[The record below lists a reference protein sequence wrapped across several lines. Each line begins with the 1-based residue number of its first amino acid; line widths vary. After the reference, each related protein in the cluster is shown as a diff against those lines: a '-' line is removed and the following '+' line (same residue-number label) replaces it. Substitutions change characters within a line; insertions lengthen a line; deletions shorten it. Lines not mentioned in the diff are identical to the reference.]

1 MLFIEHVGAERGTF
15 LRKAQELIN
24 PVWRIFTDGCEIV
37 RDTGDVIKQT
47 GFSSA
52 DVMMFSSY
60 KMKMPLMYSCIHGVA
75 VK

>member
-1 MLFIEHVGAERGTF
+1 MEHVGAEKGTL

-37 RDTGDVIKQT
+37 RDTGDAIKQT

-52 DVMMFSSY
+52 DVTLFRCH
-60 KMKMPLMYSCIHGVA
+60 KMKMPLVYSCAHGVA